1 MGNLKQKRKKIILYV
16 LISLLLIITVL
27 ALMFNSG
34 ITVLEKVSGVIVNP
48 VVKVVNGASS
58 GIGNFFASFSGR
70 MALKEQLA
78 KTEEKLIQLE
88 NIQSVAD
95 EVRAENEQLRALLN
109 EGAEY
114 PEFEYAYAKVILR
127 SVDDYSATYTIDAGS
142 NDGIKENMVVVA
154 LGGLAGKIVKVTDT
168 TSVFLAVIDPRCGVP
183 VLSVESRDMGV
194 VKGVGNAGKIKG
206 DLTMNQLPTNAII
219 KPGDTVITSGMGEVY
234 PKGIKVG
241 IVTEVSKGSQV
252 NATATVIPMVDF
264 DHLENVLIITN
275 TGE

>member
-1 MGNLKQKRKKIILYV
+1 MEKIKQKRKKIVLYV
-16 LISLLLIITVL
+16 LISLLLVITVL

-34 ITVLEKVSGVIVNP
+34 ITVLENISGVVVNP
-48 VVKVVNGASS
+48 VVKAVNGVSD
-58 GIGNFFASFSGR
+58 GIGNFFASFSSR

-78 KTEEKLIQLE
+78 EAEEKLIQLE

-114 PEFEYAYAKVILR
+114 PEFEYTYAKVILK

-142 NDGIKENMVVVA
+142 NDGLKENMVVVA
-154 LGGLAGKIVKVTDT
+154 LGGLAGKIVKVADT
-168 TSVFLAVIDPRCGVP
+168 TAVVLAVIDPRCGVP

-194 VKGVGNAGKIKG
+194 VKGVGNAGDVKG
-206 DLTMNQLPTNAII
+206 HLTMTQLPTNAIL

-252 NATATVIPMVDF
+252 NATATVTPLVDF
-264 DHLENVLIITN
+264 DHLENVLVITN
-275 TGE
+275 SGE